1 MGSIRHDDRKRGL
14 QYLWIGVQNISEE
27 GCKISL
33 EILKFPEKGADLS
46 NERRVRNLQVQ
57 V

>member
-46 NERRVRNLQVQ
+46 NERRVRNL
-57 V
+57 